1 MWFTVIFK
9 WCFQTECGN
18 VSKFGLCRDLG
29 KKKKSHSSY
38 WCFSSKIN
46 LISILITLKWEHG
59 RCRRSLM
66 AHLLWA
72 MLEFK
77 VQRDL
82 LWQRLINSSKRHL
95 ISTEDHVTSY
105 LLMFSFQFVS
115 AFFSLFVTTA
125 EASQRDGGYT
135 FTPQYVCF
143 TGKQLLSS
151 VCRQNLTF
159 LSLADDCS
167 INAQMKKSCSWT
179 AKD

>member
-1 MWFTVIFK
+1 
-9 WCFQTECGN
+9 
-18 VSKFGLCRDLG
+18 
-29 KKKKSHSSY
+29 
-38 WCFSSKIN
+38 
-46 LISILITLKWEHG
+46 
-59 RCRRSLM
+59 
-66 AHLLWA
+66 

-105 LLMFSFQFVS
+105 LLMFSFQFMS

-125 EASQRDGGYT
+125 EAPQRDGGYT

-167 INAQMKKSCSWT
+167 INAQMKRAAVEQPRIKSMDSLWWLSIVSIGMVLYCCEGRETFKKHQSE
-179 AKD
+179 AK